1 LLRDKPIDNIVLVTD
16 GLKPTEQTEG
26 PLFANQEE
34 VCFHDGAFHRVS
46 DDVIAGSGLTM
57 LRGIQNLVAGGFSL
71 EDAVKTASFNPAH
84 VMRYTR
90 QGAIIPGHFADLAVF
105 DRDFNV
111 RLVMV
116 AGKIVKNL
124 YA

>member
-1 LLRDKPIDNIVLVTD
+1 M
-16 GLKPTEQTEG
+16 
-26 PLFANQEE
+26 ANQEE

-57 LRGIQNLVAGGFSL
+57 IRGIANLVTSGFSL
-71 EDAVKTASFNPAH
+71 EDAVKTASFNPAQ

-90 QGAIIPGHFADLAVF
+90 QGAIIPGRFADLAVF
-105 DRDFNV
+105 DHDFNV

-116 AGKIVKNL
+116 AGKIVKD
-124 YA
+124 